1 MEWTDDAVVLST
13 RPYGESS
20 LLVQLLTRERG
31 RHAGLAKGGQRGKT
45 RGIYQPGNRVRAIWK
60 ARLDDQLGQLTADL
74 VRGDVALFM
83 DDPERLGA
91 LSSAASLAEAA
102 LPEREAM
109 PRVYEGLTLLLSALA
124 SDRGWQA
131 QYVAWEL
138 DLLAEL
144 GFGLD
149 LSRCAVTGSTT
160 DLAFVSPKSGRAVSY
175 AAGEP
180 YREKMMRL
188 PPFLL
193 EWDPADSAPATHDL
207 VDALALA
214 GYFLDRHVFAPHGRT
229 LPPARTRFID
239 RIRQKPHNG

>member
-31 RHAGLAKGGQRGKT
+31 RHAGLVKGGQRTKT
-45 RGIYQPGNRVRAIWK
+45 RSIHQPGNRIRATWK

-74 VRGDVALFM
+74 VRGDVALFI
-83 DDPERLGA
+83 DDADRLAA
-91 LSSAASLAEAA
+91 LSAAAALAEAA
-102 LPEREAM
+102 LSEREAM
-109 PRVYEGLTLLLSALA
+109 PRVYEGLVLLLDALA
-124 SDRGWQA
+124 GDRGWRA

-149 LSRCAVTGSTT
+149 LSRCAVTGSTA
-160 DLAFVSPKSGRAVSY
+160 DLAFVSPKSGRAVSF

-180 YREKMMRL
+180 YGEKLLRL

-193 EWDPADSAPATHDL
+193 GWEPADGDPGTRDL
-207 VDALALA
+207 LDALALS
-214 GYFLDRHVFAPHGRT
+214 GLFLDRHVFQPHGRA

-239 RIRQKPHNG
+239 RLGQKPHNR